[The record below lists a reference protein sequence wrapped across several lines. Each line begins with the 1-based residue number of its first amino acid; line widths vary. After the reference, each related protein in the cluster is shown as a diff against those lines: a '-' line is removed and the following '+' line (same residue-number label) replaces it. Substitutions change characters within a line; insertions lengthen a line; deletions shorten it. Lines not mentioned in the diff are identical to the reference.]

1 MPQTITRNKYITKFS
16 TLSEYNIFKRNT
28 LFYTKPNV
36 SYVEETD
43 LVYFDKYVNENI
55 VAIFDLSEYLS
66 AQHVQIVGI
75 NIKPNPHQA
84 YYTGTVT
91 IDGESVVISNS
102 LNGPQ
107 NAVIDM
113 TGGERHVVM
122 YPPIETTN
130 GGRITK
136 SVPNSFLPGCTYL
149 TEIVFPEV
157 IGLIG
162 NACLSGCTNLTSV
175 TCKCKIP
182 PTLAAN
188 GNVIFNQ
195 NSCPIYVP
203 AESVDTYKAAD
214 KWSTVAS
221 RIEAI
226 P

>member
-1 MPQTITRNKYITKFS
+1 
-16 TLSEYNIFKRNT
+16 
-28 LFYTKPNV
+28 
-36 SYVEETD
+36 
-43 LVYFDKYVNENI
+43 
-55 VAIFDLSEYLS
+55 
-66 AQHVQIVGI
+66 
-75 NIKPNPHQA
+75 
-84 YYTGTVT
+84 
-91 IDGESVVISNS
+91 
-102 LNGPQ
+102 
-107 NAVIDM
+107 M